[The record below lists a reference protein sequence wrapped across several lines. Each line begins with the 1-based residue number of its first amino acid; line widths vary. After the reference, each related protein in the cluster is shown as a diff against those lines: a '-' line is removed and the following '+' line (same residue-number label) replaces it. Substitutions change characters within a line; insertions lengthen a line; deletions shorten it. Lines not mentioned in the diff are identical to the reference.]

1 MVPAKKTNMAILFA
15 DSDYLE
21 GFMSYIIEKDTGFSC
36 FGFTADE
43 HLRSYAR
50 ENEIAVLLTDEA
62 SFEKGARHINSEM
75 TIVLTER
82 PGAERAEDVYTIN
95 ILQPIDEIVREIM
108 KTAAKMDITV
118 SCDMLKAEGRLY
130 TFFSPVGRTLKTTLA
145 MAASQI
151 LSDREK
157 TIYLNLEPDSGFSV
171 LFRQEYDTDLSDL
184 LFYLRDGA
192 GERALMMLR
201 GAICDIHGASFIPPV
216 TDPGDLCQI
225 SKTEIDNLMKAI
237 CAAGYKNIVLDLGA
251 FIPGLIQILLMSS
264 RIFMPVRGDGISQ
277 AKTAQF
283 FSYLRTLKDAPVEE
297 KIERLELPFFKEV
310 PMLTANMRGTRLGA
324 YMESL
329 L

>member
-1 MVPAKKTNMAILFA
+1 MAILFA

-21 GFMSYIIEKDTGFSC
+21 GFMNYIIEKDTGFSC

-43 HLRSYAR
+43 HLRSYAK
-50 ENEIAVLLTDEA
+50 ENEIAVLLTDETGFA
-62 SFEKGARHINSEM
+62 KGAKHINSEI

-82 PGAERAEDVYTIN
+82 PGAETSEDVYTIN

-108 KTAAKMDITV
+108 KAAAKMDIAV
-118 SCDMLKAEGRLY
+118 SCDTVRAEGKLY
-130 TFFSPVGRTLKTTLA
+130 TFFSPVGRSLKTTLS
-145 MAASQI
+145 MAAAQI
-151 LSDREK
+151 LSDRDK
-157 TIYLNLEPDSGFSV
+157 TLYLNLEPDSGFSV

-192 GERALMMLR
+192 GEKALLMLK

-225 SKTEIDNLMKAI
+225 TKDEIESLMKAI
-237 CAAGYKNIVLDLGA
+237 HTAGYKNIVLDLGA

-264 RIFMPVRGDGISQ
+264 RIFMPVRGDGISS

-297 KIERLELPFFKEV
+297 KIERLELPFFREV
-310 PMLTANMRGTRLGA
+310 PVITSNMRGTKLGT
-324 YMESL
+324 YMENL